1 VNEPVSPFASAAAF
15 ARWLKSNHAKSTGL
29 WIKFT
34 KKDSGIASVTY
45 PEALEVALCFGWI
58 DGQRKPFDGEWYL
71 QRFTPRGKRS
81 IWSKINRDKA
91 LALIEA
97 GKMAAAGLA
106 EIERAKADGR
116 WEAAYDG
123 MKAAGIPPDFA
134 KALRARKLLKAFE
147 AQSSGNRY
155 AMLWRLHQAKKPETR
170 ARRLEQFVEMLG
182 RGETIHPERKKA

>member
-1 VNEPVSPFASAAAF
+1 MSEPVSPFASAAAF
-15 ARWLKSNHAKSTGL
+15 ARWLKANHAKSGGV
-29 WIKFT
+29 WIKFA
-34 KKDSGIASVTY
+34 KKASGIASVTY
-45 PEALEVALCFGWI
+45 PEALEAALCFGWI

-106 EIERAKADGR
+106 EIERAKTDGR

-123 MKAAGIPPDFA
+123 MKASEIPPDFG
-134 KALRARKLLKAFE
+134 KALRARKLQKAFE
-147 AQSSGNRY
+147 AQSSANRY

-170 ARRLEQFVEMLG
+170 TRRLEQFVEMLAK
-182 RGETIHPERKKA
+182 GETIHPERKKT